1 MDDLMARHAQQQQT
15 PKLVRRSP
23 SPPTPRQRTPTAEA
37 RRAQPDTMQLD
48 ASSIRR
54 HHLISKGIDPFSVEL
69 PSWLPWQSDAGL
81 MHTSKPTDDQP
92 SATTLELLEA
102 SRPGTP
108 YLKALR
114 QGGWTPLLTVCFFH
128 PHHLRVVT
136 HIHCTQTLT
145 ARSSL
150 GLLYPTRA
158 QAHCSCARSARPSK
172 PLRGGRARV
181 GCRVATPPAA

>member
-1 MDDLMARHAQQQQT
+1 MAELHWQKSSPHKDRLRPSPSEISAARSRGTQKGLDFMDDLMARHAQQQQT

-114 QGGWTPLLTVCFFH
+114 QGGWTPLPTVCFFH
-128 PHHLRVVT
+128 TRTHSPLITLLTCT
-136 HIHCTQTLT
+136 HIT
-145 ARSSL
+145 
-150 GLLYPTRA
+150 
-158 QAHCSCARSARPSK
+158 
-172 PLRGGRARV
+172 
-181 GCRVATPPAA
+181 